1 MRVSTKWLMLLLLG
15 FGTVQAQTLTM
26 QQAYDSARVH
36 YPMIKQKQLVQQ
48 TASININNLS
58 KGYLPQVTL
67 NGQASYQSDV
77 TTIKV
82 PIQGI
87 NFETLAK
94 DQYKITADLS
104 QTIYDGGM
112 ISQQQQVQKLSGIV
126 EDQKVEVELYKL
138 KERIYQVYMSILYT
152 DEQIRQVELIK
163 KDLNTGISRVQAQVD
178 NGTAF
183 KSNVNMLKAELV
195 KTDQRAIELAAT
207 RRGLIDVLALFLNKP
222 LAYEVQLV
230 KPEVAITLT
239 DSIVRPEIQLY
250 REQSDLLQ
258 QQTKLIDAKNLPKA
272 SLFAQGGYGRPGLNM
287 LDNSFDFYA
296 IGGVRVVWPL
306 GGYYTA
312 KKEKQ
317 LVSINKQS
325 VDVQKQT
332 FLLNTN
338 TQVKQQQA
346 EIVKLQQLVQSD
358 QEIIRLRQSVKEAS
372 DAQLENGVITA
383 SDYVREVNAED
394 QARQSLITHQLQLLQ
409 AQVMLQTLTGK

>member
-1 MRVSTKWLMLLLLG
+1 MRLSTKWLMLLLLG
-15 FGTVQAQTLTM
+15 VTTAHAQTLTM
-26 QQAYDSARVH
+26 QQAYDSARAH

-48 TASININNLS
+48 TASINISNLS

-77 TTIKV
+77 TTIRV
-82 PIQGI
+82 PIPGI
-87 NFETLAK
+87 SIETLSK
-94 DQYKITADLS
+94 DQYKFTADLN

-112 ISQQQQVQKLSGIV
+112 ISQQQQVQKLNGIV

-138 KERIYQVYMSILYT
+138 KERVYQVYMSILYI
-152 DEQIRQVELIK
+152 DEQIKQVELVK
-163 KDLNTGISRVQAQVD
+163 KDLNTGINRVQAQVD

-183 KSNVNMLKAELV
+183 KSNVNMIKAELV
-195 KTDQRAIELAAT
+195 NANQRTIELTAT
-207 RRGLIDVLALFLNKP
+207 RKGLIDVLSLFLNTP
-222 LAYEVQLV
+222 LSYNVQLV
-230 KPEVAITLT
+230 KPNIIVALT
-239 DSIVRPEIQLY
+239 DSIIRPEILLY

-287 LDNSFDFYA
+287 LDNSFDLFA
-296 IGGVRVVWPL
+296 IGGVRIIWPL
-306 GGYYTA
+306 GGYYTS

-317 LVSINKQS
+317 LVTINKQS
-325 VDVQKQT
+325 IDVQKQT

-346 EIVKLQQLVQSD
+346 EIDKLQQLVQSD
-358 QEIIRLRQSVKEAS
+358 QELIRLRQSVKEAS

-394 QARQSLITHQLQLLQ
+394 QARQALITHQLQLLQ